1 MITFTSRTQ
10 NLLQQRDNLTVC
22 ILVNLA
28 VAVEGL
34 ATFFVT
40 GEWTDQVRVLN
51 LIVYI
56 SRKGPSRRVR

>member
-1 MITFTSRTQ
+1 MPIIL
-10 NLLQQRDNLTVC
+10 LLQQRDSLTVG

-40 GEWTDQVRVLN
+40 GERTGYQKSRNALVLR
-51 LIVYI
+51 
-56 SRKGPSRRVR
+56 S